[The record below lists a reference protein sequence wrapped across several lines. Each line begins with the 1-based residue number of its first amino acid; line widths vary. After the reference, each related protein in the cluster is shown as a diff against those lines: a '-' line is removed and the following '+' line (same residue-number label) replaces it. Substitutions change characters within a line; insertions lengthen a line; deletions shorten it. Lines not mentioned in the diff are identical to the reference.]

1 MGERLHVDGSI
12 LPFPQTPSASIVGR
26 TLAESKHQWRQDPK
40 RLPDDAP
47 NIVIFM
53 SDDAGFSNPDT
64 FGGPVHTPTMTRLA
78 EEGISYNRFHTTAM
92 CSPTRACLL
101 TGRNHHR
108 VGYGQI
114 AEFAND
120 FDGYIGEIPRS
131 AATLAQVLS
140 AYGYD
145 TAAFGKWHNTPIT
158 HLTPSGPFDQY
169 PTGLGFRY
177 FYGFIA
183 GETSQYEPRLF
194 ENTNPIEPPKK
205 PEEGYHLTEDMAD
218 KAIQYIR
225 SNRALNPDRPLFL
238 YFTPGAVH
246 GPHHVP
252 KQWADKY
259 KGRFDKGWEA
269 LREET
274 FQRQKKLG
282 WIPDNADLTPI
293 DPTMQK
299 WEDIPKE
306 QRQFQTRLMEVYAG
320 FLEHTDVQYGK
331 VVDELQRQG
340 LLDNTL
346 IIYINSD
353 NGASAEGMNGTISE
367 LLAQNL
373 MVSTID
379 QHLEVLERDYGG
391 LDALGG
397 PLLDSMYHHG
407 WAWAG
412 DTPYK
417 STKLVAAHFGGT
429 RTPCVISWPK
439 RIKADKTPRSQFH
452 HVIDIVPTIY
462 ELLGITPPVLYNGV
476 AQDPLDGVS
485 MAYTFDNADA
495 EEEKGAQYFEIFGSR
510 GVYQDG
516 WFACTFG
523 PRRPWVAGM
532 GDLANWD
539 PDEDVWELYNLKED
553 FSQAHDLAE
562 EMPKKLRAMK
572 DLFTM
577 EATKNKVFPVGG
589 AFYMAFH
596 PEQMR
601 ASTLK
606 EWTFFEGQ
614 KRIPESLAPKFLSG
628 FSTLA
633 TIEAQVPKNAEGVLF
648 CVGGI
653 SAGFTVF
660 MDRGYLHAEYNALTL
675 NRYKIKSDAPIPT
688 GKVTIEVE
696 TKFDGP
702 HREASATVTF
712 RVNGKQVGRGRI
724 GRSVPAAFTASE
736 TFDVGVDLGS
746 PVSLDYHDRAP
757 FKFTGRIE
765 KIDIRYIPSATTSR
779 GADENLAAELR
790 ELQPVTS

>member
-1 MGERLHVDGSI
+1 MSEKPHVDGSI

-26 TLAESKHQWRQDPK
+26 TLAESKHQWRQDPQ

-78 EEGISYNRFHTTAM
+78 ENGVSYNRFHTTAM

-194 ENTNPIEPPKK
+194 ENTNPIEPPKR
-205 PEEGYHLTEDMAD
+205 PEEGYHLTEDMAE
-218 KAIQYIR
+218 KAIQFIR
-225 SNRALNPDRPLFL
+225 NNRALNPDRPLFL

-252 KQWADKY
+252 KEWADKY
-259 KGRFDKGWEA
+259 KGRFDQGWEA

-274 FQRQKKLG
+274 FQQQKKLG
-282 WIPDNADLTPI
+282 WLPDNAELTPI

-299 WEDIPKE
+299 WEDIPRE
-306 QRQFQTRLMEVYAG
+306 HRQFQTRLMEVYAG

-379 QHLEVLERDYGG
+379 QHLEVLQRDYGG

-429 RTPCVISWPK
+429 RTPCVISWPQ
-439 RIKADKTPRSQFH
+439 RIKADETPRSQFH

-462 ELLGITPPVLYNGV
+462 ELLGITPPVLHDGV
-476 AQDPLDGVS
+476 AQDSLDGVS
-485 MAYTFDNADA
+485 MAYTFDSAGA
-495 EEEKGAQYFEIFGSR
+495 EGQKSIQYFEILGSR

-516 WFACTFG
+516 WFACAFG
-523 PRRPWVAGM
+523 PRRPWAAGVV
-532 GDLANWD
+532 DLMNWN
-539 PDEDVWELYNLKED
+539 PDDDVWELYNLKED

-562 EMPKKLRAMK
+562 KMPRKLQAMK

-577 EATKNKVFPVGG
+577 EATRNKVFPVGG
-589 AFYMAFH
+589 AFYLALH
-596 PEQMR
+596 PEEAR

-614 KRIPESLAPKFLSG
+614 KRIPESMAPKFLSG

-653 SAGFTVF
+653 SAGYTIF
-660 MDRGYLHAEYNALTL
+660 MDKGYLHAEYNALTL
-675 NRYKIKSDAPIPT
+675 NRYRIRSDAPIPT

-702 HREASATVTF
+702 QREAPATVTF
-712 RVNGKQVGRGRI
+712 RVNGKPVGRGRI

-736 TFDVGVDLGS
+736 TFDIGMDLGS

-765 KIDIRYIPSATTSR
+765 KIDIRYIPSATKGRT
-779 GADENLAAELR
+779 ADEELSAELR